1 MAELKLSRRKPL
13 TYGGYLNL
21 DIMLGLQKP
30 LSRPVQHDELL
41 FIVSHQTY
49 ELWFKTILNEL
60 DAAVASMNAGDP
72 REAARLVRRVVA
84 IEKVLTQQLE
94 VLETIRPT
102 DFLKFRDA
110 LRPASGFQSWQ
121 FREIEFLSGQKDPRY
136 LELHLDEKQIAAR
149 LKTRLD
155 SPSLWDAF
163 LVLLKRRGLKVN
175 NEGGLKAVVEVYQN
189 PRYGDLAELAEAFLE
204 YDKNF
209 WLWRNHHMGM
219 VERII
224 GRKVGTGAEAVQD
237 TLHRYSFDSSGVT
250 YLKTTLRR
258 RFFPALWAA
267 RTKLAEGPT

>member
-102 DFLKFRDA
+102 
-110 LRPASGFQSWQ
+110 
-121 FREIEFLSGQKDPRY
+121 
-136 LELHLDEKQIAAR
+136 
-149 LKTRLD
+149 
-155 SPSLWDAF
+155 
-163 LVLLKRRGLKVN
+163 
-175 NEGGLKAVVEVYQN
+175 
-189 PRYGDLAELAEAFLE
+189 
-204 YDKNF
+204 
-209 WLWRNHHMGM
+209 
-219 VERII
+219 
-224 GRKVGTGAEAVQD
+224 
-237 TLHRYSFDSSGVT
+237 
-250 YLKTTLRR
+250 
-258 RFFPALWAA
+258 
-267 RTKLAEGPT
+267 